1 LVLKLGQFDN
11 QKQRISAR
19 IAAMPLIEN
28 LLALYS
34 VDKQVRG
41 LTSRVESAKIYLN
54 VQERQLKEIELEKAE
69 NSQQRK
75 QHQAHIATIE
85 TETGSIDD
93 RVSRLREDLNK
104 AVNEKQYS
112 AVLAEINTLKEQ
124 RKAFEDEEL
133 TEMASVET
141 LEESAKDIQ
150 ARLEERQTVLTS
162 AAAELK
168 TRETEIA
175 EQLAELEVQREAA
188 ASIIPDDALSTFD
201 SIADDY
207 EGESMAAIDVEDL
220 KRREYSCSSCS
231 LRISLDALTT
241 LLGSSE
247 NIVACGSCD
256 RILYLKEDT
265 RQAIC
270 LAK

>member
-1 LVLKLGQFDN
+1 
-11 QKQRISAR
+11 
-19 IAAMPLIEN
+19 MPLIEN

-41 LTSRVESAKIYLN
+41 LTSRVESSKIYLN
-54 VQERQLKEIELEKAE
+54 VQERQLKEIKLQQAE
-69 NSQQRK
+69 NSLQRK
-75 QHQAHIATIE
+75 QHQAHISTIE

-93 RVSRLREDLNK
+93 RINHLREELNK
-104 AVNEKQYS
+104 AVNDKQYS

-133 TEMASVET
+133 TEMSSVET
-141 LEESAKDIQ
+141 LDESAKDIQ
-150 ARLEERQTVLTS
+150 VRLEERKTVLTS
-162 AAAELK
+162 ASVELK

-188 ASIIPDDALSTFD
+188 ASIIPEEALSTFD

-207 EGESMAAIDVEDL
+207 EGESMASIDVEDL
-220 KRREYSCSSCS
+220 KRREYSCNSCS

-247 NIVACGSCD
+247 NIITCGSCD

-270 LAK
+270 PTK

>member
-1 LVLKLGQFDN
+1 
-11 QKQRISAR
+11 
-19 IAAMPLIEN
+19 MPLIEN

-34 VDKQVRG
+34 LDKQVRG

-54 VQERQLKEIELEKAE
+54 VQERQLKKIEQEQAE
-69 NSQQRK
+69 NSRHRK
-75 QHQAHIATIE
+75 QHQAHISTIE

-93 RVSRLREDLNK
+93 RINHLREDLNK
-104 AVNEKQYS
+104 AVNDKQYS

-133 TEMASVET
+133 AEMTTVEA
-141 LEESAKDIQ
+141 LEVSAKDIQ
-150 ARLEERQTVLTS
+150 GRLGERQTVLTS
-162 AAAELK
+162 AAVELK

-188 ASIIPDDALSTFD
+188 ASIIPDEALSTFD

-207 EGESMAAIDVEDL
+207 DGESMAAIDVEDL

-247 NIVACGSCD
+247 NIIMCGSCD

-265 RQAIC
+265 RLAIC
-270 LAK
+270 PTK

>member
-1 LVLKLGQFDN
+1 
-11 QKQRISAR
+11 
-19 IAAMPLIEN
+19 MPLIEN

-54 VQERQLKEIELEKAE
+54 VQNRQLKQIETEQAE

-93 RVSRLREDLNK
+93 RINHLREELNK
-104 AVNEKQYS
+104 AVNDKQYS
-112 AVLAEINTLKEQ
+112 AILAEINTIKEQ

-133 TEMASVET
+133 TEMAAVET
-141 LEESAKDIQ
+141 LEESAKDIES
-150 ARLEERQTVLTS
+150 RLEERKTVLTS

-175 EQLAELEVQREAA
+175 EQLAELQVQRKAA
-188 ASIIPDDALSTFD
+188 ASIIPEDALSTFD

-207 EGESMAAIDVEDL
+207 EGEAMAAIDVEDL

-247 NIVACGSCD
+247 NIVICGSCD

-270 LAK
+270 PTK

>member
-1 LVLKLGQFDN
+1 
-11 QKQRISAR
+11 
-19 IAAMPLIEN
+19 MPLIEN

-54 VQERQLKEIELEKAE
+54 VQERQLKEIQFEQAE
-69 NSQQRK
+69 NSQQLK
-75 QHQAHIATIE
+75 QHQAHISTIE

-93 RVSRLREDLNK
+93 RINHLREELNK
-104 AVNEKQYS
+104 AVNDKQYS

-133 TEMASVET
+133 TEMSAVEK
-141 LEESAKDIQ
+141 LEESANDIKG
-150 ARLEERQTVLTS
+150 RLEERQTVLAS
-162 AAAELK
+162 ATVELK

-175 EQLAELEVQREAA
+175 EQLAELEVQRKAA
-188 ASIIPDDALSTFD
+188 ASIIPEDALSTFD

-207 EGESMAAIDVEDL
+207 EGESMASIDVEDL
-220 KRREYSCSSCS
+220 KRREYSCNSCS

-247 NIVACGSCD
+247 NIVICGSCD
-256 RILYLKEDT
+256 RILYLKDDT

-270 LAK
+270 PSN

>member
-1 LVLKLGQFDN
+1 
-11 QKQRISAR
+11 
-19 IAAMPLIEN
+19 MPLIEN

-54 VQERQLKEIELEKAE
+54 VQERQLKEIELEQAE

-75 QHQAHIATIE
+75 QHLAHISTIE
-85 TETGSIDD
+85 TETGSINNRIDH
-93 RVSRLREDLNK
+93 LREELNK
-104 AVNEKQYS
+104 AVNDKQYS

-124 RKAFEDEEL
+124 RKAFEDEEI
-133 TEMASVET
+133 TEMSAVET
-141 LEESAKDIQ
+141 LEGSAKDIQ
-150 ARLEERQTVLTS
+150 SRLEERQTVLAS
-162 AAAELK
+162 AAVELN

-175 EQLAELEVQREAA
+175 EQLAELEVQRKAA
-188 ASIIPDDALSTFD
+188 ASIIPEDALNTFD
-201 SIADDY
+201 AIADDY
-207 EGESMAAIDVEDL
+207 EGESMASIDVEDL

-247 NIVACGSCD
+247 NIVVCGSCD

-265 RQAIC
+265 REAIC
-270 LAK
+270 PTK